1 MDNSPAPTNPASVTH
16 PASHLDAPVD
26 VVVAYHSGY
35 GHTRRVAEALA
46 QGVGHAGRSA
56 HCLDVSAI
64 SEADWKLLDRSP
76 AIVFGAPTYMG
87 GASAQF
93 KQFAEASSKRWFT
106 QAWKD
111 KIAGG
116 FTCSLSMSGDKYST
130 LMYMVTLAMQ
140 HGMLWVGT
148 GMLPSAVAGAP
159 DQMNRIGSSIGV
171 MAQADNLPPEVSPP
185 EGDLATARAYGER
198 IAAMLRPL
206 AGG

>member
-1 MDNSPAPTNPASVTH
+1 MESSSDNRPHRTRTE
-16 PASHLDAPVD
+16 

-46 QGVGHAGRSA
+46 QGVSSAGREV
-56 HCLDVSAI
+56 HCLDVSTV
-64 SEADWKLLDRSP
+64 SEDDWSMLDQAS

-106 QAWKD
+106 QVWKD

-140 HGMLWVGT
+140 HSMIWVGT
-148 GMLPSAVAGAP
+148 GLMPAAMAGAP
-159 DQMNRIGSSIGV
+159 DQLNRIGSSIGV
-171 MAQADNLPPEVSPP
+171 MAQADNVPPELSPP
-185 EGDLATARAYGER
+185 EGDLATARAYGQR
-198 IAAMLRPL
+198 IASMIR
-206 AGG
+206 